1 MDSRARFARTN
12 CICFS
17 LRKLDDQG
25 RLVIIIRFAHD
36 PHAITVAEAVKG
48 CYPTRMK
55 LLNYINVPGY
65 ANLFLELTKLFLN
78 KKLRERFHFYSRQTA
93 HDCFKDMPVNIL
105 PVEYGG
111 TDEYWKKVIEEN
123 REWLINDEKYRP
135 VLN

>member
-1 MDSRARFARTN
+1 MNLTKVEKTLSQRLNDGFKSA
-12 CICFS
+12 ICAH
-17 LRKLDDQG
+17 KL
-25 RLVIIIRFAHD
+25 
-36 PHAITVAEAVKG
+36 G